1 MGEMECT
8 SIEKNLVSINKK
20 KTPTIVLC
28 KPKNA
33 EEQCSITLDFIGDS
47 PPSLN
52 YVPLSAHPQLNCIQI
67 KECGHRFNAMSLLAH
82 FSRHNMTCPMCRY
95 GLGDSRMDISLSFPG
110 ESWVMPFIQ
119 NFALQDCI
127 ISLDEDDSD
136 SDNGGETSSAIV
148 IPLLNNSGN
157 FGMFATFW
165 MYNSIY
171 PPVDSTGNHN
181 ERPCISVEC
190 QLESDNRHNNNNRST
205 QADNFRMPNSFAR
218 HVSEIINDM
227 DIRSISAIIYI
238 KPSSIDLN
246 IPVASMHRTS
256 LSNADHATVSPDIHT
271 ISFNVNV
278 DRISEMAEIS
288 SFTFTPANVA
298 AAMLVD

>member
-1 MGEMECT
+1 MGGA
-8 SIEKNLVSINKK
+8 SIEKNLISNNRKR
-20 KTPTIVLC
+20 TPIIIFC

-47 PPSLN
+47 PSNLN
-52 YVPLSAHPQLNCIQI
+52 YVPLSTDPLLTCIQI

-95 GLGDSRMDISLSFPG
+95 GLGDSRMDIALSFPG
-110 ESWVMPFIQ
+110 ESWVIPFTQ
-119 NFALQDCI
+119 TFALQDYAI
-127 ISLDEDDSD
+127 PLDEDDSD
-136 SDNGGETSSAIV
+136 SDGGDEISSAIV

-171 PPVDSTGNHN
+171 NQVDSTDNNNG
-181 ERPCISVEC
+181 RPCISVEC
-190 QLESDNRHNNNNRST
+190 QLESDNRHNNNNGGGGT
-205 QADNFRMPNSFAR
+205 DNFRMPNSFAR

-227 DIRSISAIIYI
+227 DIQSISAIIYV
-238 KPSSIDLN
+238 KPLGLDLN

-256 LSNADHATVSPDIHT
+256 LLNANHAIVSPDIHS

-278 DRISEMAEIS
+278 DDVSEMTKIS
-288 SFTFTPANVA
+288 SFTFTPADVA